1 MATVYECK
9 GLNHTLQIYFLTISF
24 WQKSQFEYACNFF
37 FLRFFVQFV
46 NARVIRGVRQR
57 YRVEITNAR
66 GGNRSVDTQ
75 PWFVE
80 INHPSR

>member
-46 NARVIRGVRQR
+46 NARVIRGVRLVTALKLQMR
-57 YRVEITNAR
+57 GAEIDPWTLNR
-66 GGNRSVDTQ
+66 GS
-75 PWFVE
+75 
-80 INHPSR
+80 SR